1 MKKPLILSLL
11 WVLSLLVTLPSYA
24 AYTDTQVESKATEIK
39 WLVKLIFAKPK
50 VKEKY
55 QYIFKDIFAGC
66 AKTCKNELS
75 KLASAK
81 IIETYDEDFLDLKKE
96 DTNTETYKL
105 ESVVD
110 WDTIKII
117 DEKWAT
123 HSIRMI
129 GLDSP
134 ESYATRYWYTE
145 CYWKE
150 ASEHLKEILKDVK
163 EVQLEFDSTQ
173 WETDKYG
180 RLLAYI
186 FVNW

>member
-81 IIETYDEDFLDLKKE
+81 IIETYDEDFLDWKKE
-96 DTNTETYKL
+96 NTNTETYKL
-105 ESVVD
+105 DSVID

-117 DEKWAT
+117 DQKWVT
-123 HSIRMI
+123 IWI
-129 GLDSP
+129 
-134 ESYATRYWYTE
+134 
-145 CYWKE
+145 
-150 ASEHLKEILKDVK
+150 
-163 EVQLEFDSTQ
+163 
-173 WETDKYG
+173 
-180 RLLAYI
+180 
-186 FVNW
+186 